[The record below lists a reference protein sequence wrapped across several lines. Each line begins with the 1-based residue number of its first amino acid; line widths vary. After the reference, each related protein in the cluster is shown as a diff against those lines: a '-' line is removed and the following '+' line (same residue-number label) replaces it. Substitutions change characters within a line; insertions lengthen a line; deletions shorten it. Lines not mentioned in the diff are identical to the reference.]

1 MTWYLSMKPE
11 DFLPL
16 NSRDFLI
23 LLALSEGERHGYGIV
38 KDAEA
43 QSGGQVY
50 LDPANLYRALR
61 RMLRDG
67 LVKDLGE
74 KAADSEGAPRRYY
87 SLTALGRKVLSL
99 EATRIARLS
108 DEARARGLV
117 RKEGRKHE
125 TT

>member
-1 MTWYLSMKPE
+1 MKPE

-16 NSRDFLI
+16 NSRDFVI
-23 LLALSEGERHGYGIV
+23 LMALGDGERHGYGIV
-38 KDAEA
+38 KYAES
-43 QSGGQVY
+43 QSGGQVC

-117 RKEGRKHE
+117 RKEGPE
-125 TT
+125 T